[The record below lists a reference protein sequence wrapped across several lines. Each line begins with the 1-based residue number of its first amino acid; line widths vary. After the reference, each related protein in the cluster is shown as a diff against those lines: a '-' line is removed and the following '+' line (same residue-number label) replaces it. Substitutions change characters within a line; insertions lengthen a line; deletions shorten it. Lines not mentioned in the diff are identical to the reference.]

1 MSTSD
6 NLAQSRST
14 TMQAVGPVKTTCSP
28 FLNMFLPPHVLS
40 IQQQPGPA
48 MTSNARPMVQHTL
61 VAMSHALVTEL
72 AEVKEELQ
80 LAKAAEK
87 KNGDTAQ
94 RYIRRLGLVHRELGK
109 VRQSSVQ
116 LSESEMVDLRD
127 SIRCTDCPLT
137 GESMERYG
145 ETMREHIECPVCLQ
159 VL

>member
-1 MSTSD
+1 
-6 NLAQSRST
+6 
-14 TMQAVGPVKTTCSP
+14 MQAVGPVKDTSSP
-28 FLNMFLPPHVLS
+28 FLNMFLPSHFSSV
-40 IQQQPGPA
+40 QQQTVPA
-48 MTSNARPMVQHTL
+48 NEQRVKQTVSHTL
-61 VAMSHALVTEL
+61 VAMSQALVTEL
-72 AEVKEELQ
+72 GEVKEELR

-87 KNGDTAQ
+87 RNGDAAQ